1 MITSAGD
8 QLRSFLILSSC
19 QPHTTWSDSA
29 LLSYWHHT
37 KKPVIDSQ
45 LLCCSGP
52 SRTWADNLGNRK
64 GFTISGIYLLGWF
77 NTRKVSL
84 LSNSRFWS
92 VSHQS
97 NSMHRDC
104 ILTQLEPPLLLDEH
118 LWALT
123 SRTIN
128 GKVTPRGDLRVVK
141 SPHLIAQKI
150 IQFITRCVPMQ
161 KCDWAKAQIGG
172 KKKREIWKLRLH
184 WTSDREEMV
193 LAWPVC
199 IYIPAF
205 REQQCSVVLICLSAW
220 GEVSSYTNL
229 WLGDINRSDLLRKIM
244 KSRQG
249 AEMSVRQADRLLHHN
264 LIHPVHVWED
274 VFDELAT

>member
-19 QPHTTWSDSA
+19 QPHTAWSDSA
-29 LLSYWHHT
+29 LLSYWHYT
-37 KKPVIDSQ
+37 TKPVIDSH

-52 SRTWADNLGNRK
+52 SRTWVDNLGNVR

-128 GKVTPRGDLRVVK
+128 GKVTPRGDLCIVK

-172 KKKREIWKLRLH
+172 KKKE
-184 WTSDREEMV
+184 
-193 LAWPVC
+193 
-199 IYIPAF
+199 
-205 REQQCSVVLICLSAW
+205 
-220 GEVSSYTNL
+220 
-229 WLGDINRSDLLRKIM
+229 RSE
-244 KSRQG
+244 S
-249 AEMSVRQADRLLHHN
+249 
-264 LIHPVHVWED
+264 
-274 VFDELAT
+274 